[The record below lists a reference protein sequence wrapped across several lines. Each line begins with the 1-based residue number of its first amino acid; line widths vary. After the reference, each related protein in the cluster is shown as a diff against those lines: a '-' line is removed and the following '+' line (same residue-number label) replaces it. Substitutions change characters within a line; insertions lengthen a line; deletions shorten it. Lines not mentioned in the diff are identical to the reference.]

1 MCVNWCNLFLGEAL
15 INRSV
20 ATSVDSFVGNF
31 VYGFWVSNLPITWTH
46 FIRPAA
52 VRLKTVSGKKRYWTC
67 TFLWSTPQ
75 LPETVYSYRCFGFS
89 VWPTAKNGLSVCFR
103 FKNARCAPFWKPA
116 LTLRFKFL
124 LWYRQ
129 YSSLSHSLMIN
140 GVKHRPEWNL
150 VK

>member
-31 VYGFWVSNLPITWTH
+31 VYGFWVSNLQITWTP

-89 VWPTAKNGLSVCFR
+89 VWPTAKNGLYCVSALKTPAMPR
-103 FKNARCAPFWKPA
+103 FENRHWLCV
-116 LTLRFKFL
+116 
-124 LWYRQ
+124 
-129 YSSLSHSLMIN
+129 LSFFYDIGNTVLCYIVSWSMELNTDQNEI
-140 GVKHRPEWNL
+140 
-150 VK
+150 